1 MEYYKQITL
10 KDGRVC
16 CLRNGT
22 ESDGQAVYENFNL
35 THAETDF
42 LLAYPDE
49 SSFTAAQESKFLS
62 AKAESENEALIV
74 AVVDGAIVGTA
85 GIDAVG
91 GKYKVSH
98 RAEFGISIA
107 KDFWGLGIGKALT
120 DACIDCA
127 RAAGYA
133 QLELSAVASNEG
145 AIALYKKAGFIEYGR
160 NPKGFRSRVTGD
172 YQELVYMRLEL

>member
-1 MEYYKQITL
+1 MEYYKLITL
-10 KDGRVC
+10 KNGREC
-16 CLRNGT
+16 CLRSGT
-22 ESDGQAVYENFNL
+22 ESDGAAVYDNFNL

-49 SSFTAAQESKFLS
+49 NSFTSEQESKFLN
-62 AKAESENEALIV
+62 AKAESENEVLIV

-107 KDFWGLGIGKALT
+107 KNFWELGIGKALT
-120 DACIDCA
+120 AACIDCA
-127 RAAGYA
+127 RAAGYT
-133 QLELSAVASNEG
+133 QLELSAVAENES
-145 AIALYKKAGFIEYGR
+145 ALSLYKKAGFIEYGR
-160 NPKGFRSRVTGD
+160 NPRGFRSRVTGD
-172 YQELVYMRLEL
+172 YQELVYMRQEL

>member
-22 ESDGQAVYENFNL
+22 ESDGQAVYKNFNL

-42 LLAYPDE
+42 LLSYPDE
-49 SSFTAAQESKFLS
+49 NSFTAAQESKFLS

-107 KDFWGLGIGKALT
+107 KDFWRLGIGKALT

>member
-10 KDGRVC
+10 KDGREC

-22 ESDGQAVYENFNL
+22 ESDGQAVYDNFNL

-49 SSFTAAQESKFLS
+49 NSFTAAQESKFLS

-120 DACIDCA
+120 AACIDCA
-127 RAAGYA
+127 RAAGYT
-133 QLELSAVASNEG
+133 QLELSAVAENES
-145 AIALYKKAGFIEYGR
+145 ALALYKKAGFVEYGR
-160 NPKGFRSRVTGD
+160 NTKGFRSRVSGN
-172 YQELVYMRLEL
+172 YQELIYMRLEL